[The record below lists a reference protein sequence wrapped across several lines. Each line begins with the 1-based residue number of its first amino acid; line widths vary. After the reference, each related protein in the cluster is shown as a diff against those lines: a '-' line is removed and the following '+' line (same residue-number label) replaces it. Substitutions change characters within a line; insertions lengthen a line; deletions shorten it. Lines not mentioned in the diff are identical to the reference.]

1 MTLRTLSF
9 AALASLALSSFTLA
23 ASAQNAAQP
32 PLKTIGKTQA
42 AKSSAIPSLAVLN
55 SDGASLKDGV
65 LTMSGIAQTSIIF
78 ADRPVRA
85 AGHVLTAD
93 FIKRWADGKNS
104 FASDPPNAT
113 ISVFSKDGAA
123 IEDAVV
129 VLKKPVLQG
138 DTLTF
143 EVSVLESGLQSVDGA
158 ATLFIDAFAVR
169 GPGGGVAVGNDGHVD
184 AYGHVGYD
192 GDAWHGAD
200 YGNVGYYAH
209 PAVGYGAAVAGG
221 AIAGAAVGT
230 AIGAAAAAPYY
241 APPACGYYPLPPC

>member
-1 MTLRTLSF
+1 MTLRMLSF
-9 AALASLALSSFTLA
+9 ALAASLAFSSFALT
-23 ASAQNAAQP
+23 ASAENAAQP
-32 PLKTIGKTQA
+32 PLKTIGKTQSA
-42 AKSSAIPSLAVLN
+42 RPAAIPSLAVLN
-55 SDGASLKDGV
+55 SDAASLKDGV
-65 LTMSGIAQTSIIF
+65 LTMTGIAQTSIIF

-85 AGHVLTAD
+85 AGHVLTSD

-113 ISVFSKDGAA
+113 ISVFSKDGGM

-129 VLKKPVLQG
+129 VLKKPVLTG
-138 DTLTF
+138 DTLSF
-143 EVSVLESGLQSVDGA
+143 QVSVLESGLKTVDGA

-169 GPGGGVAVGNDGHVD
+169 GGGGGFAVGNDGHVD
-184 AYGHVGYD
+184 AYGHVNG
-192 GDAWHGAD
+192 GDDWHGGD

-209 PAVGYGAAVAGG
+209 PDVGYGAAVAGG

-241 APPACGYYPLPPC
+241 AAPACGYYPLPPC